1 MSLVLVMLSAQL
13 AAGVPAAAAKPGD
26 IVVTAPRTKA
36 ETEAD
41 KLVYAGSR
49 IPRKPELTLSN
60 VATSTG
66 WRGLTPDS
74 GLDAYK
80 DIKFVRT
87 KTCVVTGAALSKAA
101 ACELVPVQKALL
113 ANDSATARGFALRL
127 LATPGLTVTDLFVT
141 QSFLYRIAEF
151 AGDAAGRR
159 TALAAM
165 VESGLLGPDD
175 ELAAVKTLASMA
187 YSANDRPAALR
198 YYREAR
204 LLDRD
209 DTRTLINLAAL
220 LQSTGARDEARAYVR
235 EAVAVVQRQ
244 GGEPPGDWL
253 ANSRRAAL
261 LAASDLRCNF
271 APCTAQR
278 PYAVGGGAE

>member
-1 MSLVLVMLSAQL
+1 MSLVLALIGAQL
-13 AAGVPAAAAKPGD
+13 AAAVPTTPAKSDD
-26 IVVTAPRTKA
+26 IVVTGPRAKSATKG
-36 ETEAD
+36 D

-49 IPRKPELTLSN
+49 IPRPPELNISN

-87 KTCVVTGAALSKAA
+87 KTCVVTGATLSKAA
-101 ACELVPVQKALL
+101 ACGLVPVQKALL
-113 ANDSATARGFALRL
+113 ASDLETARGLALRL
-127 LATPGLTVTDLFVT
+127 LTTPGLTVNDLFVT
-141 QSFLYRIAEF
+141 QSFLYRIAE
-151 AGDAAGRR
+151 ASGDAAGRR

-165 VESGLLGPDD
+165 AESGLLGPDD

-187 YSANDRPAALR
+187 YSANDRLDALR
-198 YYREAR
+198 YYRAAR
-204 LLDRD
+204 LLDRE

-220 LQSTGARDEARAYVR
+220 LQSTGARDEARGYVR

-244 GGEPPGDWL
+244 GGEPPRDWIT
-253 ANSRRAAL
+253 NSR
-261 LAASDLRCNF
+261 
-271 APCTAQR
+271 
-278 PYAVGGGAE
+278 